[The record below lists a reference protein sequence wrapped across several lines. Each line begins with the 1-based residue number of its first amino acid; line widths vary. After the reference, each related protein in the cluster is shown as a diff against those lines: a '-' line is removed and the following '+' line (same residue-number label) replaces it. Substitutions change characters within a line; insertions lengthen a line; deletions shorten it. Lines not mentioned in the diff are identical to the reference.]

1 MRLKLEIIVG
11 YWLAESG
18 TKQFS
23 VSESQES
30 NRTTQAKNCVPLL
43 YYDWL
48 KKISHHFLNQ
58 SEVKTKN

>member
-18 TKQFS
+18 KKQFS

-30 NRTTQAKNCVPLL
+30 NRTMQAKNCVPLL
-43 YYDWL
+43 W
-48 KKISHHFLNQ
+48 IG
-58 SEVKTKN
+58 